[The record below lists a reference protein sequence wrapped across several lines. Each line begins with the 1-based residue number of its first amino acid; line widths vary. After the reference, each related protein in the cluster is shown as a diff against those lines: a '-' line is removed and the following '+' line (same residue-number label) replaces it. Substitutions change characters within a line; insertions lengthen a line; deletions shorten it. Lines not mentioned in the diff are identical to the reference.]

1 MAKINLIL
9 ADYDT
14 RYLQGITNFIS
25 NNYTDKFNITSFTN
39 IEILLENLKN
49 SNKKDILLINKE
61 LFNPKIVDLGIKAV
75 LILGEG
81 KENKSEYVYPV
92 IKKYQTGSN
101 LYQEIIKAYTEQ
113 NPQNVERITQ
123 KYDNTSLITLYSP
136 IGGSGKSIYAATLAM
151 LLKERGDEVLYI
163 NFEDVQSTEVY
174 FASSKEKGFS
184 DLIYYV
190 KERVDNFASKFVEIV
205 DKDETTGV
213 SFFRNTE
220 NILDIEDMDKEDMKW
235 MLEKL
240 IELNMFSYII
250 VDTTSK
256 YNSIYNMLLNSSTHI
271 ICPLL
276 KEKTSIEKMRTY
288 VSSMTDLER
297 YFLFYNKS
305 RMDITLEIPQE
316 IREHGNDIT
325 LNIVTDFNLYLNE
338 GNSVLN
344 SQVLVN
350 GVKNII
356 NILRL

>member
-1 MAKINLIL
+1 MAKLNLIL

-25 NNYTDKFNITSFTN
+25 NNYPDKFNITCFTD
-39 IEILLENLKN
+39 IKILLETLKN
-49 SNKKDILLINKE
+49 SKKKDILLINKGM
-61 LFNPKIVDLGIKAV
+61 FISKIIDLGIKSV

-81 KENKSEYVYPV
+81 KEVGGDYIYPT
-92 IKKYQTGSN
+92 INKYQTGAS

-113 NPQNVERITQ
+113 NPQNVEKITC
-123 KYDNTSLITLYSP
+123 KYDNTNLVTLYSP
-136 IGGSGKSIYAATLAM
+136 VGGSGKSIYAASLAM
-151 LLKERGDEVLYI
+151 VLRERGDEVLYI

-174 FASSKEKGFS
+174 FTSNKETGFS

-190 KERVDNFASKFVEIV
+190 KERSDNFSSKFVEIA
-205 DKDETTGV
+205 DKDARTGV
-213 SFFRNTE
+213 TFLKNTE
-220 NILDIEDMDKEDMKW
+220 NILDIEDMDKDDMKW
-235 MLEKL
+235 MLERL

-256 YNSIYNMLLNSSTHI
+256 YNSIYNMLINSSTHI

-276 KEKTSIEKMRTY
+276 KEKTAIEKMKTY
-288 VSSMTDLER
+288 VNSMTDLDR

-305 RMDITLEIPQE
+305 RMDIVIDTPNEIKE
-316 IREHGNDIT
+316 YGNDIT

-338 GNSVLN
+338 GSSVLD
-344 SQVLVN
+344 SQIIMN
-350 GVKNII
+350 GVKNIV